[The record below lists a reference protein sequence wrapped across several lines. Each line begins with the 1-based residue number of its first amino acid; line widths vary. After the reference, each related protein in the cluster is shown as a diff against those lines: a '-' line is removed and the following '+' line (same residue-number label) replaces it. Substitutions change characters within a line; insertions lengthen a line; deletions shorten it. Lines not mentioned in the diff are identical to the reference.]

1 MSWPYRG
8 LTAIRSPLG
17 RKIRDNVSPN
27 RRLTGRTSN
36 PDRPRTEEIET
47 RGHPLDDTDRR
58 ILDELAVDGRMSMRT
73 LADRLHVSRANAY
86 ARVDRLQKSGVIR
99 GFRAD
104 VDPVASGLAT
114 TAYVTLNLRQADW
127 RRIREQL
134 QALPGIAHIG
144 LVGGDFDVIL
154 LVRARDNE
162 DLRRLVLDEIQ
173 GMEGVLTTRTL
184 LVFEEHEPTPG
195 RTA

>member
-1 MSWPYRG
+1 MAS
-8 LTAIRSPLG
+8 
-17 RKIRDNVSPN
+17 
-27 RRLTGRTSN
+27 
-36 PDRPRTEEIET
+36 
-47 RGHPLDDTDRR
+47 PLDDTDRR

-104 VDPVASGLAT
+104 VDPVASGLTT

-154 LVRARDNE
+154 LVRAVDNI
-162 DLRRLVLDEIQ
+162 DLRRVIFDQLQSMPGVLDTQ
-173 GMEGVLTTRTL
+173 TF
-184 LVFEEHEPTPG
+184 LVFEDVDT
-195 RTA
+195 R

>member
-1 MSWPYRG
+1 VAS
-8 LTAIRSPLG
+8 
-17 RKIRDNVSPN
+17 
-27 RRLTGRTSN
+27 
-36 PDRPRTEEIET
+36 
-47 RGHPLDDTDRR
+47 PLDDTDRR
-58 ILDELAVDGRMSMRT
+58 ILDELAADGRMSMRT
-73 LADRLHVSRANAY
+73 LAERLHVSRANAY

-104 VDPVASGLAT
+104 VDPVASGLTT

-127 RRIREQL
+127 RRIRERL

>member
-1 MSWPYRG
+1 MA
-8 LTAIRSPLG
+8 T
-17 RKIRDNVSPN
+17 
-27 RRLTGRTSN
+27 
-36 PDRPRTEEIET
+36 
-47 RGHPLDDTDRR
+47 PLDDTDRR
-58 ILDELAVDGRMSMRT
+58 ILDELVVDGRMSMRT

-134 QALPGIAHIG
+134 QALPGVAHIG
-144 LVGGDFDVIL
+144 LVGGEFDVIL

-184 LVFEEHEPTPG
+184 LVFEEHEPAPQPHH
-195 RTA
+195 

>member
-1 MSWPYRG
+1 MA
-8 LTAIRSPLG
+8 T
-17 RKIRDNVSPN
+17 
-27 RRLTGRTSN
+27 
-36 PDRPRTEEIET
+36 
-47 RGHPLDDTDRR
+47 PLDDTDRR
-58 ILDELAVDGRMSMRT
+58 ILDELVVDGRMSMRT

-127 RRIREQL
+127 RRIRERL

-184 LVFEEHEPTPG
+184 LVFEEHEPIPG

>member
-1 MSWPYRG
+1 MA
-8 LTAIRSPLG
+8 T
-17 RKIRDNVSPN
+17 
-27 RRLTGRTSN
+27 
-36 PDRPRTEEIET
+36 
-47 RGHPLDDTDRR
+47 PLDDTDRR

-104 VDPVASGLAT
+104 VDPVAAGLAT

-144 LVGGDFDVIL
+144 LVGGEFDVIL

-184 LVFEEHEPTPG
+184 LVFEEHEPIPG

>member
-1 MSWPYRG
+1 MAS
-8 LTAIRSPLG
+8 
-17 RKIRDNVSPN
+17 
-27 RRLTGRTSN
+27 
-36 PDRPRTEEIET
+36 
-47 RGHPLDDTDRR
+47 PLDDTDRR
-58 ILDELAVDGRMSMRT
+58 ILDELAADGRMSMRT
-73 LADRLHVSRANAY
+73 LAERLHVSRANAY

-104 VDPVASGLAT
+104 VDPVASGLTT

-127 RRIREQL
+127 RRIRERL

>member
-1 MSWPYRG
+1 VA
-8 LTAIRSPLG
+8 T
-17 RKIRDNVSPN
+17 
-27 RRLTGRTSN
+27 
-36 PDRPRTEEIET
+36 
-47 RGHPLDDTDRR
+47 PLDDTDRR
-58 ILDELAVDGRMSMRT
+58 ILEELSVDGRMSMRT

-134 QALPGIAHIG
+134 QALPGVAHIG
-144 LVGGDFDVIL
+144 LVGGEFDVIL